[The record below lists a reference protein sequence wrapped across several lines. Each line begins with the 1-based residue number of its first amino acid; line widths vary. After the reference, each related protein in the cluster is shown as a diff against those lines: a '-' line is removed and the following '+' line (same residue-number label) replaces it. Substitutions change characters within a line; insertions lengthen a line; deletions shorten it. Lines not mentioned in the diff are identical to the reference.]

1 MSFLKKE
8 FEKTSLLLRNV
19 PSLIMVL
26 FVLSC
31 VGMNLLANK
40 ELFNTTYL
48 ALDCGFLLSWA
59 AFLCG
64 DMLTKHFGAK
74 ASIRLSIVAM
84 ICNLLVCGVFWFAT
98 SISTGNWG
106 AFYDTGNPIVNAALD
121 TTIGGTWYVV
131 LGSAFAFL
139 VSSIINALLNEGIGK
154 AIKDNG
160 SFKHYAVRSYVST
173 FIGQFADNL
182 AFACVV
188 SKIFF
193 GWTWTQVLLCSLT
206 GAVFELFWEIVLGP
220 LSYKMVQKWKEHD
233 VGAEYLKSE
242 EVANA

>member
-1 MSFLKKE
+1 MTKIKKE
-8 FEKTSLLLRNV
+8 VKETLLLLRNV

-40 ELFNTTYL
+40 ELFNMQYL

-84 ICNLLVCGVFWFAT
+84 MCNLLVCCVFWFAT
-98 SISTGNWG
+98 TVSTGNWG
-106 AFYDTGNPIVNAALD
+106 AFYDTGNPIVNTALD
-121 TTIGGTWYVV
+121 TTIGGTWYIV

-139 VSSIINALLNEGIGK
+139 VSSIVNAVLNEGIGK
-154 AIKDNG
+154 AIRDNG
-160 SFKHYAVRSYVST
+160 SFKHYAVRSYIST
-173 FIGQFADNL
+173 FIGQFVDNFT
-182 AFACVV
+182 FALVV

-193 GWTWTQVLLCSLT
+193 GWTWTQVLFCSLT
-206 GAVFELFWEIVLGP
+206 GALFELLWEVILGP
-220 LSYKMVQKWKEHD
+220 LSYKTVRSWKEKG
-233 VGAEYLKSE
+233 VGFEYINS
-242 EVANA
+242 AAGN

>member
-1 MSFLKKE
+1 MTKIKKE
-8 FEKTSLLLRNV
+8 VKETLLLLRNV

-40 ELFNTTYL
+40 ELFNMQYL

-84 ICNLLVCGVFWFAT
+84 MCNLLVCCVFWFAT
-98 SISTGNWG
+98 TVSTGNWG
-106 AFYDTGNPIVNAALD
+106 AFYDTGNPIVNTALD
-121 TTIGGTWYVV
+121 TTIGGTWYIV

-139 VSSIINALLNEGIGK
+139 VSSIVNAVLNEGIGK
-154 AIKDNG
+154 AIRDNG
-160 SFKHYAVRSYVST
+160 SFKHYAVRSYIST
-173 FIGQFADNL
+173 FIGQFVDNL
-182 AFACVV
+182 TFALVV

-193 GWTWTQVLLCSLT
+193 GWTWTQVLFCSLT
-206 GAVFELFWEIVLGP
+206 GALFELLWEVILGP
-220 LSYKMVQKWKEHD
+220 LSYKTVRSWKKKG
-233 VGAEYLKSE
+233 VGSEYINS
-242 EVANA
+242 AAGN

>member
-1 MSFLKKE
+1 MTKIKKE
-8 FEKTSLLLRNV
+8 VRETLLLLRNV

-40 ELFNTTYL
+40 ELFNMQYL

-84 ICNLLVCGVFWFAT
+84 MCNLLVCGVFWFAT
-98 SISTGNWG
+98 TVSTGNWG

-121 TTIGGTWYVV
+121 TTI
-131 LGSAFAFL
+131 API
-139 VSSIINALLNEGIGK
+139 SSLSIHPLFKIYSNPSTHKSDVAIDSLAIACCLNPI
-154 AIKDNG
+154 
-160 SFKHYAVRSYVST
+160 T
-173 FIGQFADNL
+173 F
-182 AFACVV
+182 
-188 SKIFF
+188 
-193 GWTWTQVLLCSLT
+193 
-206 GAVFELFWEIVLGP
+206 
-220 LSYKMVQKWKEHD
+220 
-233 VGAEYLKSE
+233 
-242 EVANA
+242 

>member
-1 MSFLKKE
+1 MTKIKKE
-8 FEKTSLLLRNV
+8 VRETLLLLRNV

-40 ELFNTTYL
+40 ELFNMQYL

-98 SISTGNWG
+98 TVSTGNWG
-106 AFYDTGNPIVNAALD
+106 AFYDTGNPIVNTALD
-121 TTIGGTWYVV
+121 TTIGGTWYIV
-131 LGSAFAFL
+131 LGSALAFL
-139 VSSIINALLNEGIGK
+139 VSSIVNAILNVLARLLRITEVLSI
-154 AIKDNG
+154 
-160 SFKHYAVRSYVST
+160 
-173 FIGQFADNL
+173 
-182 AFACVV
+182 
-188 SKIFF
+188 
-193 GWTWTQVLLCSLT
+193 TQ
-206 GAVFELFWEIVLGP
+206 
-220 LSYKMVQKWKEHD
+220 
-233 VGAEYLKSE
+233 
-242 EVANA
+242 